1 MLFNTGSKPKKHPRN
16 MATAGG
22 PAAIHVVED
31 LVVSGIVRDGV
42 DLVRL
47 RRQAHGIAGWITTKT
62 TDITVELGVVAQ
74 PVPVS

>member
-1 MLFNTGSKPKKHPRN
+1 
-16 MATAGG
+16 
-22 PAAIHVVED
+22 
-31 LVVSGIVRDGV
+31 VRDGV

-47 RRQAHGIAGWITTKT
+47 RRQAHGIAGGITTKT